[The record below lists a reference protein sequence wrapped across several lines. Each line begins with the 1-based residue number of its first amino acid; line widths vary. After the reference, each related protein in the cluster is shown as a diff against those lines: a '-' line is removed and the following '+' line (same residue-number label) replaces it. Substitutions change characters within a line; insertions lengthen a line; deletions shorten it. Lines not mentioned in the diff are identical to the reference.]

1 MSCFSVRLD
10 KCITANLKLG
20 RMLQMRGPMPRC
32 AFDFASACAYIG
44 RSDIRSVYKQSH
56 LRVACVLATSVCS
69 MDCDDLV
76 EDCIASEQEC
86 DARYLECHG
95 LHDRGMVFAAHQ
107 LMLKN
112 IDTCVDL
119 GSRQSELYSDI
130 KRDHTLV
137 FAKCQQVHDAQQWTA
152 CSVSHKGKGIDDA
165 IKISTSST
173 HVNSFLI
180 DAQLDA
186 GLAQCVVLAS
196 RLEFANTWIK
206 AVSTAVFVRQLS
218 GHSHVA
224 RVTVSNPFLSVL
236 GGTTLYLRVDS
247 FDNRLFD
254 QQYIVIVSP
263 LSAADAAKHGIAGDK
278 YQGSAARLFSF
289 SSLTFVFV
297 GARGAANIMATD
309 VKVHVQNMQIVR
321 YTPAYLNSF
330 VCVDF
335 FARMCRHWA
344 NIARQLGDM
353 LYDGE
358 RLLDLVKF
366 LETSPLGSG

>member
-1 MSCFSVRLD
+1 
-10 KCITANLKLG
+10 
-20 RMLQMRGPMPRC
+20 
-32 AFDFASACAYIG
+32 
-44 RSDIRSVYKQSH
+44 
-56 LRVACVLATSVCS
+56 VACVLVTSVCG

-76 EDCIASEQEC
+76 EDCIASEREC

-95 LHDRGMVFAAHQ
+95 LHDSGMVYAAHQ

-112 IDTCVDL
+112 IDGCVDL
-119 GSRQSELYSDI
+119 GSRQSELYTAI

-137 FAKCQQVHDAQQWTA
+137 FGNCRQVHDAQQWTT
-152 CSVSHKGKGIDDA
+152 CSVLDKGKGIDDA

-173 HVNSFLI
+173 HANNFLI

-186 GLAQCVVLAS
+186 GLAQCIVLAS
-196 RLEFANTWIK
+196 RVEFADAWIK
-206 AVSTAVFVRQLS
+206 SVSTAVFVRQLS

-247 FDNRLFD
+247 FDNRLFN
-254 QQYIVIVSP
+254 QQYVVIVSP
-263 LSAADAAKHGIAGDK
+263 LSAADAAQHRIAGDK
-278 YQGSAARLFSF
+278 YQGAKARLFSF

-297 GARGAANIMATD
+297 GATGAANVMATD
-309 VKVHVQNMQIVR
+309 VKIHVQDMQIVR

-353 LYDGE
+353 LYDGG

-366 LETSPLGSG
+366 LETSTLDST